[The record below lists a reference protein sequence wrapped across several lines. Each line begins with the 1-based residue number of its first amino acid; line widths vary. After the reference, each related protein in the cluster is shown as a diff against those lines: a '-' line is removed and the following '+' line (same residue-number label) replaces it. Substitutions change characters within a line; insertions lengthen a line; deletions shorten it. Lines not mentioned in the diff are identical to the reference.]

1 MDLGPTQLIQD
12 DLLVFLGTTIQT
24 STVFMHFLNI
34 QIPKGDKVW
43 EGQVLLFVET
53 YYVPLDNSHLSKRLP
68 NACSMLGALHVSAC
82 LNSQNIPSSSVLF
95 LSPFHR

>member
-1 MDLGPTQLIQD
+1 MASLLHPWPLLFLQGRSSGDFGPTQLIQD

-53 YYVPLDNSHLSKRLP
+53 YCVPLDNSH
-68 NACSMLGALHVSAC
+68 
-82 LNSQNIPSSSVLF
+82 
-95 LSPFHR
+95 